1 MTHTTPPPLPTLIPD
16 TAPFSPEQR
25 SWLNGFLAGL
35 LSLESGVNP
44 LSPAESAAL
53 VPAVGTA
60 PESHGPLNDGDDGA
74 APWHDPAMPLTER
87 MGLAESRP
95 LRRRM
100 MAAMGQ
106 QDCGQCGYNCEDYA
120 NAIFLKSEERLNL
133 CVPGGKE
140 TARML
145 KTLYAEFGAIPAAV
159 KSATAPPAS
168 AQLSAQVSA
177 QVSSPAIAKDPAPI
191 PLQADAAPSAVAAPS
206 RNHPAKV
213 AFLSRTRLN
222 EAGSSKETWHI
233 ELDLADSAITYS
245 VGDSLGIVPSNHPA
259 LVDAVI
265 AAIGAPPDF
274 PIAERSL
281 REVLRDD
288 SSLGVAPDM
297 LFELISYIT
306 GGERR
311 HKAKELARGADPDGD
326 AATLDVL
333 AALQKF
339 PGIRPDPEAFIES
352 LDPLQPRLYSIAC
365 SPKIDPRRVA
375 LTVDAVRYTLGDRRR
390 FGVASTF
397 LAERIAPGAKLKAYI
412 QKAQSFALP
421 RDPSAPI
428 VMIGPGTGVAPFR
441 AFLHERMAVNAPGRN
456 WLFFG
461 HQRRDCDFFYEDEL
475 SGMNT
480 AGLLTRLS
488 LAWSRDGVRKVY
500 VQDRM
505 REAGRDLWSWIAE
518 GAHIYVCGAIA
529 MGKDV
534 ERALL
539 DIIAE
544 HGARSLEQSGAFIAE
559 LKKSGRYQTDVY

>member
-1 MTHTTPPPLPTLIPD
+1 MTHATPPPLPTLIPE

-25 SWLNGFLAGL
+25 TWLNGFLAGL
-35 LSLESGVNP
+35 LSLDSGVNP
-44 LSPAESAAL
+44 LTAAESAAL
-53 VPAVGTA
+53 LPEVGVA
-60 PESHGPLNDGDDGA
+60 AESRGRLSDGDDGQA
-74 APWHDPAMPLTER
+74 SWHDPARPLTER
-87 MGLAESRP
+87 MQLAESRP
-95 LRRRM
+95 LRRRI

-145 KTLYAEFGAIPAAV
+145 KTLYAEFGAIPAAA
-159 KSATAPPAS
+159 KPANAQLARAS
-168 AQLSAQVSA
+168 A
-177 QVSSPAIAKDPAPI
+177 PAIDKAPAPI
-191 PLQADAAPSAVAAPS
+191 PAHAAPAATAVSAPS
-206 RNHPAKV
+206 RNHPAEV

-222 EAGSSKETWHI
+222 KAGSSKETWHV
-233 ELDLADSAITYS
+233 ELDLADSGITYS

-274 PIAERSL
+274 PIADRSL
-281 REVLRDD
+281 REVLSDG

-311 HKAKELARGADPDGD
+311 QKAKELARGADPDGD

-339 PGIRPDPEAFIES
+339 PGIRPDPEAFVES

-365 SPKIDPRRVA
+365 SPKIDARRVA

-390 FGVASTF
+390 LGVASTF

-421 RDPSAPI
+421 CDSSVPI
-428 VMIGPGTGVAPFR
+428 IMIGPGTGIAPFR
-441 AFLHERMAVNAPGRN
+441 AFLHERRAAKAPGKN

-475 SGMNT
+475 AGMNA
-480 AGLLTRLS
+480 AGFLTHLS
-488 LAWSRDGVRKVY
+488 LAWSRDRARKFY

-529 MGKDV
+529 MGKDT

-544 HGARSLEQSGAFIAE
+544 HGARSLEQAGVLLAA